1 MTTPFRSLYFLNRFS
16 NAARASRGLDV
27 EVSRSIVVRGVKNE
41 HSFRA
46 SFFGI
51 RAVIGLVH
59 SNRLAVS
66 KNVHCRQLCSSAPQ
80 LGHFPCSSMPAGR
93 TVAQEA
99 HRHTE
104 RCPGIVGVLG
114 PKSQA
119 FAPASVRGP
128 RNKSP
133 CSPAVY
139 TSCSLRNL
147 GLSKYGNLFKP
158 APDFIIGPLR
168 GHRYKIVA
176 QAHQTR
182 SSSDRIIP

>member
-1 MTTPFRSLYFLNRFS
+1 MSIRFGRPSSGSVLLSAWCIQTGWPCQRTCIAGNCAVQRRNLGIFPVRRCRPAGLLRRRRTATP
-16 NAARASRGLDV
+16 NAAPALL
-27 EVSRSIVVRGVKNE
+27 VSW
-41 HSFRA
+41 
-46 SFFGI
+46 
-51 RAVIGLVH
+51 
-59 SNRLAVS
+59 
-66 KNVHCRQLCSSAPQ
+66 
-80 LGHFPCSSMPAGR
+80 GR
-93 TVAQEA
+93 
-99 HRHTE
+99 
-104 RCPGIVGVLG
+104 
-114 PKSQA
+114 KSQA

-128 RNKSP
+128 RNQSP

-176 QAHQTR
+176 QAHQTG